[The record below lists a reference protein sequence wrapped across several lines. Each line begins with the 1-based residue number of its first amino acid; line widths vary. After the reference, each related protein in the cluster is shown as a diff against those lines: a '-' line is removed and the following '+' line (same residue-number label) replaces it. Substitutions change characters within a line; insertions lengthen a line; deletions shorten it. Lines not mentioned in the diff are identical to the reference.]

1 MAREILI
8 GNCLNVMAGMPDE
21 SVDCI
26 VTSPPYWALR
36 DYGTEP
42 QIWPTAESE
51 GCDHEW
57 VTHIE
62 QRRGGSGI
70 NANVRA
76 NRCNSKNNRDA
87 PTISDYCAKCNAW
100 KGQLGLEPRFQEYID
115 HLIMIFDQ
123 AYRIL
128 KPTGACWVNL
138 GDTYNGYKVS
148 NDDPKASAKSNTLH
162 VKHINDGIKRKCLL
176 QIPSRFAIA
185 MTERGWILRNE
196 IIWHKPNAMP
206 SAVKDRLTVDFEK
219 MFFFTKN
226 EKYYFEQQKVPLRAP
241 KRYANPK
248 TTDKFSTYD
257 ARNTGGYVNMRTV
270 WSINTRATSEAHIAM
285 FPIDLAEI
293 PIKATCPPGGTVLDP
308 FCGSGTVLQYCFF
321 NNIDCIGI
329 DVNPDYKEIIER
341 RGRIHMTTLNQYAE
355 E

>member
-1 MAREILI
+1 
-8 GNCLNVMAGMPDE
+8 MAGMPDE

-51 GCDHEW
+51 GCGHEW
-57 VTHIE
+57 VTHTE
-62 QRRGGSGI
+62 PRRGGSSI
-70 NANVRA
+70 NANVGA
-76 NRCNSKNNRDA
+76 NKRTTANNRDG
-87 PTISDYCAKCNAW
+87 PTLSDYCAKCNAW

-115 HLIMIFDQ
+115 HMIMIFDQ

-128 KPTGACWVNL
+128 KPTGALWVNI
-138 GDTYNGYKVS
+138 GDTYNGYKVGNS
-148 NDDPKASAKSNTLH
+148 DAKASEKLDTHH
-162 VKHINDGIKRKCLL
+162 VKNSQKEVKQKSLL

-206 SAVKDRLTVDFEK
+206 QSMKDRFTVDFEK

-226 EKYYFEQQKVPLRAP
+226 EKYYFEQQKVLLKGINR
-241 KRYANPK
+241 KK
-248 TTDKFSTYD
+248 TRTLSEEG
-257 ARNTGGYVNMRTV
+257 TGNMRTV
-270 WSINTRATSEAHIAM
+270 WSINTRATQEEHIAM
-285 FPIDLAEI
+285 FPVELVEI

-308 FCGSGTVLQYCFF
+308 FCGSGTVLQYCFSS
-321 NNIDCIGI
+321 NIDCIGI

-341 RGRIHMTTLNQYAE
+341 RGRIHMTTLNQYVE